1 MKKRKLFRLFH
12 VQVSVFSMRMKKKL
26 LIALLLIVSIQG
38 SAQRF
43 QKINKLESSLISETD
58 HKKLVDMFYEL
69 SKLYEPSSSEK
80 AMENA
85 RRSLAVSKSLQYNL
99 GMVNAYNQIGLLEL
113 NFANYQA
120 ALDAHYSALR
130 NHEQTQNQK
139 GISLSN
145 LFLGRVYQE
154 KGEFQKAE
162 SFYEASLELARE
174 INCSLCISKSNSR
187 LGDLSHVQGKDNLS
201 IQYYLVALEA
211 ISLTNNIEELAEVN
225 RNVGLLYRSAK
236 KNDRALEHYLKSLSG
251 FERINNKEKQSIL
264 CYEIGVIYQGKN
276 EFDLALL
283 YMKNSLGLAEKTGLK
298 AYIKKGYENLANVY
312 EKNEDHKL
320 AYEYL
325 KYYLAIKDTR
335 EISELESQLDI
346 ENKNQEIQLLNKEKQ
361 FKAQELKNKNF
372 VTNIILVVF
381 FVVIILALFLFF
393 ALKQKNKINLQLQL
407 ANEDANRSRMDKEEF
422 FAYTNHEI
430 RTPLNAVVGMS
441 RLLGETDLNPGQQK
455 YLRTINSSAQ
465 NILFLVND
473 VLDLSKIESGTI
485 ELETVDFSIQ
495 DIINE
500 LINSLDFKLREKN
513 VSLISKLDQSIPK
526 VLMGDPHR
534 INQIVLN
541 LVDNAIKF
549 TTDGEVCIAVSV
561 NRETERSTSLL
572 FEISDTGIGIR
583 RSRLD
588 TIFDSF
594 KQETTHTT
602 RQYGG
607 TGLGLAITKKLIQL
621 MESKIHLESTYGE
634 GSRFSFELELKKSK
648 NKTLDLGLLNNSGSS
663 LRDLKVLVV
672 DDNTLNREIFF
683 DLINNYKNNVE
694 VEIADDGKMALL
706 KVKQSN
712 YDIIL
717 MDIQMPRMDGYE
729 ATRQIRKLKGSKAST
744 PIIAMTAHVLD
755 GVAEKCN
762 QAGMN
767 DCVSKPINLTIL
779 NQIIK
784 KHIKKSQVSDSAILG
799 DQTKVNIVFDTTHV
813 HLEELQQLVNND
825 YSKLEKY
832 ISIFFNNVPSD
843 LEKLKEAFDLEKWE
857 ELGQIA
863 HKIKGNVGYMG
874 ISSIKKELEILEKVN
889 KEVGDL
895 EEIAD
900 IVNRVEIVLELAIK
914 ELKEIKGELKEK
926 A

>member
-1 MKKRKLFRLFH
+1 
-12 VQVSVFSMRMKKKL
+12 MKKKL
-26 LIALLLIVSIQG
+26 LIFLFLLGSIQG

-43 QKINKLESSLISETD
+43 QKINKLESLLISETD
-58 HKKLVDMFYEL
+58 HKKLVNVCYEL
-69 SKLYEPSSSEK
+69 SKLYEPTNSEK

-85 RRSLAVSKSLQYNL
+85 RRSLTISKSLQYNE
-99 GMVNAYNQIGLLEL
+99 GIVKAYNQIGILEL
-113 NFANYQA
+113 HFAQYQA

-130 NHEQTQNQK
+130 NNEQTKDQR
-139 GISLSN
+139 GVSLSN
-145 LFLGRVYQE
+145 LFIGQVYQE
-154 KGEFQKAE
+154 KGEFQIAE
-162 SFYEASLELARE
+162 GFYNLSLEIAKE
-174 INCSLCISKSNSR
+174 INCSLCLSKVNSS

-201 IQYYLVALEA
+201 LQYYLVALEA
-211 ISLTNNIEELAEVN
+211 VSLTNNTEELAEVTFS
-225 RNVGLLYRSAK
+225 LAFLYKNAK
-236 KNDRALEHYLKSLSG
+236 KNNQALDYYLKSLG
-251 FERINNKEKQSIL
+251 DFERVNNKEKQAVV
-264 CYEIGVIYQGKN
+264 CFEIGLLYQAEN
-276 EFDLALL
+276 EFDLAVL

-335 EISELESQLDI
+335 EISELEAQLDI
-346 ENKNQEIQLLNKEKQ
+346 ENKNQVIQLLKKEKE
-361 FKAQELKNKNF
+361 FKEQKFKNKNF
-372 VTNIILVVF
+372 FTNIILVVC
-381 FVVIILALFLFF
+381 FVVIILALFLVF
-393 ALKQKNKINLQLQL
+393 ALKQKNKINQQLQL
-407 ANEDANRSRMDKEEF
+407 ANEDAIRSRVEKEEF
-422 FAYTNHEI
+422 FAYTSHEI

-441 RLLGETDLNPGQQK
+441 RLLGETDLNPVQQK
-455 YLRTINSSAQ
+455 YLRTITSSAQ

-495 DIINE
+495 DIISE

-513 VSLISKLDQSIPK
+513 VSLISRLDQSIPK

-549 TTDGEVCIAVSV
+549 TSDGEVCIKISV
-561 NRETERSTSLL
+561 RHEGENSISLL

-594 KQETTHTT
+594 KQETTQTT

-607 TGLGLAITKKLIQL
+607 TGLGLAITKNLIQL
-621 MESKIHLESTYGE
+621 MDSEIHLESTYGE
-634 GSRFSFELELKKSK
+634 GSRFSFELELKKSN
-648 NKTLDLGLLNNSGSS
+648 NKTLNAGLLNNTRNS
-663 LRDLKVLVV
+663 LRDLMVLVV

-683 DLINNYKNNVE
+683 DLINNKKNNVN
-694 VEIADDGKMALL
+694 VEMATDGKMALL

-729 ATRQIRKLKGSKAST
+729 ATRQIRKLKGSKGRT

-767 DCVSKPINLTIL
+767 DCVFKPINLNLL

-784 KHIKKSQVSDSAILG
+784 RHLKRARVNLSNTFIDE
-799 DQTKVNIVFDTTHV
+799 TKEELVYETKHV
-813 HLEELQQLVNND
+813 HLQELLNLTNND

-832 ISIFFNNVPSD
+832 ISIFFKNVPSD
-843 LEKLKEAFDLEKWE
+843 LHNLKEAFNFQKWE
-857 ELGQIA
+857 EVGKIA

-874 ISSIKKELEILEKVN
+874 ISSIRKELEILEKVN

-895 EEIAD
+895 GEIAD
-900 IVNRVEIVLELAIK
+900 IVNRVEIVLGLAIK
-914 ELKEIKGELKEK
+914 ELEEVKGELKEK

>member
-1 MKKRKLFRLFH
+1 
-12 VQVSVFSMRMKKKL
+12 MKKKL
-26 LIALLLIVSIQG
+26 LIVLLLLVSIYG

-58 HKKLVDMFYEL
+58 HKKLADVLYEL
-69 SKLYEPSSSEK
+69 SKLYEPSNSEK

-85 RRSLAVSKSLQYNL
+85 RRSLAVSKSLQYSV
-99 GMVNAYNQIGLLEL
+99 GMVNASNQIGVLEL
-113 NFANYQA
+113 NFAQYQA

-130 NHEQTQNQK
+130 NNEQIKNQE
-139 GISLSN
+139 GVCISN
-145 LFLGRVYQE
+145 LFIGQVYQE
-154 KGEFQKAE
+154 KGEFQIAE
-162 SFYEASLELARE
+162 GFYEISIEIAKE
-174 INCSLCISKSNSR
+174 INCSLCLSKCNSR
-187 LGDLSHVQGKDNLS
+187 LGDLSYVQGKENLS
-201 IQYYLVALEA
+201 LQYYLVALES

-225 RNVGLLYRSAK
+225 RNVGFLHKNAK
-236 KNDRALEHYLKSLSG
+236 RNDLALEHYLKSLSD

-264 CYEIGVIYQGKN
+264 CFEIGAIYQAEN

-283 YMKNSLGLAEKTGLK
+283 YMKTSLGLAEKTGLK

-335 EISELESQLDI
+335 EISELEAQLDI
-346 ENKNQEIQLLNKEKQ
+346 ENKSQEILLLNKEKQ

-372 VTNIILVVF
+372 VTNIILLVF
-381 FVVIILALFLFF
+381 FVVIVLALFLFF
-393 ALKQKNKINLQLQL
+393 ALKQKNKINVQLKI
-407 ANEDANRSRMDKEEF
+407 ANEDANRSRMEKEEF
-422 FAYTNHEI
+422 FAYTSHEI

-495 DIINE
+495 NIINE

-513 VSLISKLDQSIPK
+513 VSLISRLDQSIPK

-549 TTDGEVCIAVSV
+549 TADGEVCIAITVTH
-561 NRETERSTSLL
+561 ETEKSISVL

-583 RSRLD
+583 KSRLD

-607 TGLGLAITKKLIQL
+607 TGLGLAITKTLIQL
-621 MESKIHLESTYGE
+621 MNSKIHLESTYGE

-648 NKTLDLGLLNNSGSS
+648 NKTLSVGTLSNSAKP
-663 LRDLKVLVV
+663 LRDIKVLVV

-694 VEIADDGKMALL
+694 VEMADDGKMALL

-717 MDIQMPRMDGYE
+717 MDIQMPIMDGYE

-755 GVAEKCN
+755 GVAEKCG
-762 QAGMN
+762 QAGM
-767 DCVSKPINLTIL
+767 DDYISKPINLAML

-784 KHIKKSQVSDSAILG
+784 KHIKKRQASDSSILES
-799 DQTKVNIVFDTTHV
+799 QMNEIIVFDTTHV
-813 HLEELQQLVNND
+813 HLEELLHLVNND
-825 YSKLEKY
+825 YLKLEKY
-832 ISIFFNNVPSD
+832 ITIFFNNVPSD
-843 LEKLKEAFDLEKWE
+843 LESLKEAVVSQKWE
-857 ELGQIA
+857 ALGKIA
-863 HKIKGNVGYMG
+863 HKIKGNVSYMG
-874 ISSIKKELEILEKVN
+874 ITSIKKELQILEKVN

>member
-1 MKKRKLFRLFH
+1 
-12 VQVSVFSMRMKKKL
+12 MKKKL
-26 LIALLLIVSIQG
+26 LIVLLIIASIQVQ
-38 SAQRF
+38 SQRF
-43 QKINKLESSLISETD
+43 QKINKLESLLNSETD
-58 HKKLVDMFYEL
+58 HKKLANVLHEL
-69 SKLYEPSSSEK
+69 SVLYESSSSEK
-80 AMENA
+80 AMESA
-85 RRSLAVSKSLQYNL
+85 RRSLTISKSLQYNE
-99 GMVNAYNQIGLLEL
+99 GIVQAYNQIGLLEL
-113 NFANYQA
+113 NFSQYQS

-130 NHEQTQNQK
+130 NNEQKNDQK

-145 LFLGRVYQE
+145 LFIGQVHQE
-154 KGEFQKAE
+154 QGEFELAE
-162 SFYEASLELARE
+162 GFYETSMEIAKE
-174 INCSLCISKSNSR
+174 INCSLCLSKVNSR
-187 LGDLSHVQGKDNLS
+187 LADLSHVQGKDNLS
-201 IQYYLVALEA
+201 VQYYLVALEA

-225 RNVGLLYRSAK
+225 RNIGQLYRNAK
-236 KNDRALEHYLKSLSG
+236 RNDMALEHYLKALG
-251 FERINNKEKQSIL
+251 NFERINNKEKQSIV
-264 CYEIGVIYQGKN
+264 CFEIGIIYQEQN

-283 YMKNSLGLAEKTGLK
+283 YMKNSLGLAEKTGMK

-312 EKNEDHKL
+312 EKNEEHKL

-335 EISELESQLDI
+335 EISELEAQLDI
-346 ENKNQEIQLLNKEKQ
+346 EKKNQEIQLLNKEKQ
-361 FKAQELKNKNF
+361 FKAQELKNKSF
-372 VTNIILVVF
+372 VANIILLVC

-393 ALKQKNKINLQLQL
+393 ALKQKNKINLQLKL
-407 ANEDANRSRMDKEEF
+407 ANQDANSSRMDKEEF
-422 FAYTNHEI
+422 FAYTSHEI

-441 RLLGETDLNPGQQK
+441 RLLGETNLNPGQQK

-513 VSLISKLDQSIPK
+513 VALISKLDESIPK

-549 TTDGEVCIAVSV
+549 TAEGEICIAISIKHA
-561 NRETERSTSLL
+561 EEKSISLL

-583 RSRLD
+583 KSRLD
-588 TIFDSF
+588 SVFDSF
-594 KQETTHTT
+594 KQETRHTT

-607 TGLGLAITKKLIQL
+607 TGLGLAIAKNLIQL
-621 MESKIHLESTYGE
+621 MDSKILLESKYGE

-648 NKTLDLGLLNNSGSS
+648 NKTLNIGLLNNNPSS
-663 LRDLKVLVV
+663 LSNLKVLVV
-672 DDNTLNREIFF
+672 DDNALNREIFF
-683 DLINNYKNNVE
+683 DLINNPTQKVE
-694 VEIADDGKMALL
+694 VEMADDGKMALL

-712 YDIIL
+712 YDVIL

-729 ATRQIRKLKGSKAST
+729 ATRQIRKLKGRKANI
-744 PIIAMTAHVLD
+744 PIIAMTANVLD
-755 GVAEKCN
+755 GVAEKCHE
-762 QAGMN
+762 AGMN
-767 DCVSKPINLTIL
+767 DCISKPINLTIL
-779 NQIIK
+779 EQIIK
-784 KHIKKSQVSDSAILG
+784 RHINHSRIHQHQKKEI
-799 DQTKVNIVFDTTHV
+799 IVFETTHV
-813 HLEELQQLVNND
+813 HLEGLLKLVNND

-843 LEKLKEAFDLEKWE
+843 LEILKEAFEAQRWEDLGK
-857 ELGQIA
+857 IA

-874 ISSIKKELEILEKVN
+874 ITSIRKELQILEKVN
-889 KEVGDL
+889 KDVGDL
-895 EEIAD
+895 EEIVD

-914 ELKEIKGELKEK
+914 ELKEIKSELKEK

>member
-1 MKKRKLFRLFH
+1 MKKN
-12 VQVSVFSMRMKKKL
+12 L
-26 LIALLLIVSIQG
+26 LIVLLLIVSIQVDG
-38 SAQRF
+38 QRF
-43 QKINKLESSLISETD
+43 QKINKLESALNSETD
-58 HKKLVDMFYEL
+58 HKKLANVLYEL
-69 SKLYEPSSSEK
+69 SKLYEPSNIEK

-85 RRSLAVSKSLQYNL
+85 RRSLTISVSLQYNA
-99 GMVNAYNQIGLLEL
+99 GITNAYNQIGLLEL
-113 NFANYQA
+113 NFAHYQE

-130 NHEQTQNQK
+130 NNEQNKDQK
-139 GISLSN
+139 GVSLSN
-145 LFLGRVYQE
+145 LLIGQVYQE
-154 KGEFQKAE
+154 KGEFQIAAE
-162 SFYEASLELARE
+162 FYDAALSIAEE
-174 INCSLCISKSNSR
+174 IRCSLCLSKGNSR
-187 LGDLSHVQGKDNLS
+187 LGDLSHVQGKDNLAL
-201 IQYYLVALEA
+201 QYYLVALEA
-211 ISLTNNIEELAEVN
+211 ISLTNNIEELAAVN
-225 RNVGLLYRSAK
+225 RSLGFLYSKAK
-236 KNDRALEHYLKSLSG
+236 RNELALEHYLKSLG
-251 FERINNKEKQSIL
+251 DFERIDDKEKQAII
-264 CYEIGVIYQGKN
+264 CFEIGVIYQEKN
-276 EFDLALL
+276 NLDLALL
-283 YMKNSLGLAEKTGLK
+283 YMKTSLGLAEKTGLK

-312 EKNEDHKL
+312 EKNGEHKL

-335 EISELESQLDI
+335 EISELEAQLEI
-346 ENKNQEIQLLNKEKQ
+346 ENKSQEIQLLNKEKK
-361 FKAQELKNKNF
+361 FRAQELKNKHF
-372 VTNIILVVF
+372 AANIILIIF
-381 FVVIILALFLFF
+381 FVVIVLAIFLFF
-393 ALKQKNKINLQLQL
+393 ALKQKNKINSQLQH
-407 ANEDANRSRMDKEEF
+407 ANEDAIHSQMEKEQF
-422 FAYTNHEI
+422 FAYTSHEI

-441 RLLGETDLNPGQQK
+441 RLLGETDLNPAQQK

-485 ELETVDFSIQ
+485 ELEDVDFSIQ
-495 DIINE
+495 DIVNE

-513 VSLISKLDQSIPK
+513 VSLISKLDRNIPN

-534 INQIVLN
+534 LNQIVLN

-549 TTDGEVCIAVSV
+549 TADGEVRITISV
-561 NRETERSTSLL
+561 RHETAKSISLL

-594 KQETTHTT
+594 KQETSQTT

-607 TGLGLAITKKLIQL
+607 TGLGLAITKNLIQL
-621 MESKIHLESTYGE
+621 MNSKIHLESTYGE

-648 NKTLDLGLLNNSGSS
+648 NKILNTGLLNNSRNS
-663 LRDLKVLVV
+663 LRDLRILVV

-683 DLINNYKNNVE
+683 DLINNKKNNVQ
-694 VEIADDGKMALL
+694 VEMATDGKMALL

-729 ATRQIRKLKGSKAST
+729 ATNQIRGLKGNKANT
-744 PIIAMTAHVLD
+744 PIIGMTAHVID
-755 GVAEKCN
+755 DIAEKCV

-767 DCVSKPINLTIL
+767 DCVFKPINLGIL

-784 KHIKKSQVSDSAILG
+784 RHIKKSQVNDSVTLG
-799 DQTKVNIVFDTTHV
+799 DQMKKNIIFDTTHV
-813 HLEELQQLVNND
+813 NLEELMQLVNND

-843 LEKLKEAFDLEKWE
+843 LERLKDAFDLQKWA
-857 ELGQIA
+857 ELGKIG

-874 ISSIKKELEILEKVN
+874 ITSIKKDLEILEKVN
-889 KEVGDL
+889 KDVGDL

>member
-1 MKKRKLFRLFH
+1 
-12 VQVSVFSMRMKKKL
+12 MKKKL
-26 LIALLLIVSIQG
+26 LIVLLLIVSIQVY
-38 SAQRF
+38 AQRF
-43 QKINKLESSLISETD
+43 QKINKLESALNSETD
-58 HKKLVDMFYEL
+58 HKKLANVLYEL
-69 SKLYEPSSSEK
+69 SKLYEPSNSEK
-80 AMENA
+80 AMDNA
-85 RRSLAVSKSLQYNL
+85 RRSLTISKSLQYDE
-99 GMVNAYNQIGLLEL
+99 GIVRAYNQIGLLEL
-113 NFANYQA
+113 HFAEYQA
-120 ALDAHYSALR
+120 ALDAHYNALR
-130 NHEQTQNQK
+130 NNEQIKNLN
-139 GISLSN
+139 GVSLSN
-145 LFLGRVYQE
+145 LFIGQVYQE
-154 KGEFQKAE
+154 KGEFKIAKG
-162 SFYEASLELARE
+162 FYETSMQIAKE
-174 INCSLCISKSNSR
+174 INCSLCLSKVNSR
-187 LGDLSHVQGKDNLS
+187 LADLSHVQGKDNLS

-211 ISLTNNIEELAEVN
+211 ISLTNNTEELAEVN
-225 RNVGLLYRSAK
+225 RNIGILYENAK
-236 KNDRALEHYLKSLSG
+236 RNDEALEHYLKSLSD
-251 FERINNKEKQSIL
+251 FEKTNNQEKQSIV
-264 CYEIGVIYQGKN
+264 CFEIGVIYQSQNK
-276 EFDLALL
+276 FDLALL
-283 YMKNSLGLAEKTGLK
+283 YMKSSLGLAEKTGLK

-312 EKNEDHKL
+312 EKNGAYKL

-335 EISELESQLDI
+335 EISELEAQLDI

-372 VTNIILVVF
+372 IANIILVVF
-381 FVVIILALFLFF
+381 FIVVVLALFLFF

-407 ANEDANRSRMDKEEF
+407 ASEDVNRSRIEKEEY
-422 FAYTNHEI
+422 FAYTSHEI

-441 RLLGETDLNPGQQK
+441 RLLGETDLNPSQQK

-495 DIINE
+495 DIISE

-513 VSLISKLDQSIPK
+513 VSLISRMDPGIPE

-549 TTDGEVCIAVSV
+549 TDDGEVCIATSVSH
-561 NRETERSTSLL
+561 ETDKSIFIL
-572 FEISDTGIGIR
+572 FEVSDTGIGIR

-594 KQETTHTT
+594 KQETTQTT

-607 TGLGLAITKKLIQL
+607 TGLGLAITKNLIQL
-621 MESKIHLESTYGE
+621 MHSKIHLESTYGE

-648 NKTLDLGLLNNSGSS
+648 NTSLNVRLLNNSASS

-672 DDNTLNREIFF
+672 DDNALNREIFF
-683 DLINNYKNNVE
+683 DLINDYKNNVE
-694 VEIADDGKMALL
+694 VEMADDGKMALI
-706 KVKQSN
+706 KIKQSN
-712 YDIIL
+712 YDIIM
-717 MDIQMPRMDGYE
+717 MDIQMPIMDGYE
-729 ATRQIRKLKGSKAST
+729 ATRQIRKLKGVKAST

-755 GVAEKCN
+755 GVAEKCG

-767 DCVSKPINLTIL
+767 DCVSKPINLSLL

-784 KHIKKSQVSDSAILG
+784 KHIKKTQINNSAVIG
-799 DQTKVNIVFDTTHV
+799 GNITFDTTHV
-813 HLEELQQLVNND
+813 HLAELMELVNND

-832 ISIFFNNVPSD
+832 TSIFLNNVPGD
-843 LEKLKEAFDLEKWE
+843 LENLKRAADAEKWE
-857 ELGQIA
+857 ELRKFA

-874 ISSIKKELEILEKVN
+874 ITSLKKELRILEKVS
-889 KEVGDL
+889 KGVGDL

-914 ELKEIKGELKEK
+914 ELKEIKDELKEK

>member
-1 MKKRKLFRLFH
+1 
-12 VQVSVFSMRMKKKL
+12 MRMKKKL
-26 LIALLLIVSIQG
+26 LIVLLLLVSIYG
-38 SAQRF
+38 PAQRF
-43 QKINKLESSLISETD
+43 QKINKLESLLNSETD
-58 HKKLVDMFYEL
+58 LKKLVSGCYEL
-69 SKLYEPSSSEK
+69 SILYESSNPEK

-85 RRSLAVSKSLQYNL
+85 LRSLTISKSLQDNV
-99 GMVNAYNQIGLLEL
+99 GIVNAYNQIGLLEL
-113 NFANYQA
+113 NFAQYQA

-130 NHEQTQNQK
+130 KNEQTKDQK
-139 GISLSN
+139 GVSLSN
-145 LFLGRVYQE
+145 LFIGQVYQE
-154 KGEFQKAE
+154 KGEFQIAE
-162 SFYEASLELARE
+162 GFYKASLEIAKK
-174 INCSLCISKSNSR
+174 INCSLCLSKCNSR
-187 LGDLSHVQGKDNLS
+187 LGDLSYVQGKENLS
-201 IQYYLVALEA
+201 LQYYLVALQA

-225 RNVGLLYRSAK
+225 KNVGFLHKNAK
-236 KNDRALEHYLKSLSG
+236 RNDLALEHYLKSLSD
-251 FERINNKEKQSIL
+251 FERTNNKEKQSVL
-264 CYEIGVIYQGKN
+264 CFEIGVIYQAEN

-283 YMKNSLGLAEKTGLK
+283 YMKTSLGLAEKTGLK

-312 EKNEDHKL
+312 EKSDDHKL

-335 EISELESQLDI
+335 EISELEAQLDI
-346 ENKNQEIQLLNKEKQ
+346 ENKNQEIMLLNKEKQ
-361 FKAQELKNKNF
+361 FKAQELKNKSF
-372 VTNIILVVF
+372 VTNIILLVF
-381 FVVIILALFLFF
+381 FVVIVLAVFLFF
-393 ALKQKNKINLQLQL
+393 ALKQKNKINRQLKI

-422 FAYTNHEI
+422 FAYTSHEI
-430 RTPLNAVVGMS
+430 RTPLNAVVGVS
-441 RLLGETDLNPGQQK
+441 RLLGETDLNPDQQK

-485 ELETVDFSIQ
+485 ELETVGFSIQ
-495 DIINE
+495 EIVSD

-513 VSLISKLDQSIPK
+513 VSLISRLDGNIPS
-526 VLMGDPHR
+526 VLVGDPHR
-534 INQIVLN
+534 INQIILN

-549 TTDGEVCIAVSV
+549 TEDGEICITI
-561 NRETERSTSLL
+561 NLTHETEKSISIL

-588 TIFDSF
+588 TVFDSF
-594 KQETTHTT
+594 KQETTKTT

-607 TGLGLAITKKLIQL
+607 TGLGLAITKNLIQL
-621 MESKIHLESTYGE
+621 MNSKIHLESTYGE
-634 GSRFSFELELKKSK
+634 GSRFSFELELMKSK
-648 NKTLDLGLLNNSGSS
+648 NITLSDGVLNNSASP
-663 LRDLKVLVV
+663 LRDIKVLVV

-694 VEIADDGKMALL
+694 VEMADDGKMALL

-717 MDIQMPRMDGYE
+717 MDIQMPIMNGYE
-729 ATRQIRKLKGSKAST
+729 ATRQIRKLKSSKAST

-762 QAGMN
+762 EAGMN
-767 DCVSKPINLTIL
+767 DYISKPINLTIL

-784 KHIKKSQVSDSAILG
+784 RHVKKSTVNGSAILKG
-799 DQTKVNIVFDTTHV
+799 QMKEFIVLDTTHV
-813 HLEELQQLVNND
+813 HLEELLQLVDND

-832 ISIFFNNVPSD
+832 ISIFFNNIPGD
-843 LEKLKEAFDLEKWE
+843 LESLKEAVDSQKWE
-857 ELGQIA
+857 ELGKVA

-874 ISSIKKELEILEKVN
+874 ITSIKKELQILEKVN

-900 IVNRVEIVLELAIK
+900 IVNRVDLVLELAIK
-914 ELKEIKGELKEK
+914 ELKEIKNELKEK

>member
-1 MKKRKLFRLFH
+1 
-12 VQVSVFSMRMKKKL
+12 MKKKL
-26 LIALLLIVSIQG
+26 LIVLLLLVSIHG

-43 QKINKLESSLISETD
+43 QKINKLESSLNSETD
-58 HKKLVDMFYEL
+58 HKKLANVLCEL
-69 SKLYEPSSSEK
+69 SKLYEPSNPEK

-85 RRSLAVSKSLQYNL
+85 RRSLTVSKSLQYNM
-99 GMVNAYNQIGLLEL
+99 GMVNAYNQIGVLEL
-113 NFANYQA
+113 NFAQYQA

-130 NHEQTQNQK
+130 NNEETKDQE
-139 GISLSN
+139 GVSLSN
-145 LFLGRVYQE
+145 LFIGHVYQE
-154 KGEFQKAE
+154 KGEFQIAEGFYKA
-162 SFYEASLELARE
+162 SFE
-174 INCSLCISKSNSR
+174 IAKEIDCSLCLSKCNSR
-187 LGDLSHVQGKDNLS
+187 LGDLSYVQGKENLS
-201 IQYYLVALEA
+201 LQYYLVALEA
-211 ISLTNNIEELAEVN
+211 ISLTNNIEELAEAN
-225 RNVGLLYRSAK
+225 RNIGFLYKNAK
-236 KNDRALEHYLKSLSG
+236 RNDLALEHYLKSLSD
-251 FERINNKEKQSIL
+251 FERINNKEKQSVL
-264 CYEIGVIYQGKN
+264 CFEIGVVYQAEN

-283 YMKNSLGLAEKTGLK
+283 YMKTSLGLAEKTGLK

-335 EISELESQLDI
+335 EISELEAQLDI

-361 FKAQELKNKNF
+361 FKAQELKNKSF
-372 VTNIILVVF
+372 VTNIILVVC
-381 FVVIILALFLFF
+381 FVVIVLALFLFF
-393 ALKQKNKINLQLQL
+393 ALKQKNKINLQLKI
-407 ANEDANRSRMDKEEF
+407 ANEDANRSRKDKEEF
-422 FAYTNHEI
+422 FAYTSHEI
-430 RTPLNAVVGMS
+430 RTPLNAVVGVS
-441 RLLGETDLNPGQQK
+441 RLLGETDLSPDQQK

-500 LINSLDFKLREKN
+500 LKNSLSFKLREKN
-513 VSLISKLDQSIPK
+513 ACLISRLDQNIPK

-549 TTDGEVCIAVSV
+549 TADGEVCIAITVTH
-561 NRETERSTSLL
+561 ETEKSISLL

-594 KQETTHTT
+594 EQETTHTT

-607 TGLGLAITKKLIQL
+607 TGLGLAITKNLIQL
-621 MESKIHLESTYGE
+621 MNSKIHLESTYGE

-648 NKTLDLGLLNNSGSS
+648 NKTLSAGVSNSSAKP
-663 LRDLKVLVV
+663 LRGIKVLVV
-672 DDNTLNREIFF
+672 DDNALNQEIFF
-683 DLINNYKNNVE
+683 DLINNNKNNVV
-694 VEIADDGKMALL
+694 VEMADDGKMALL

-712 YDIIL
+712 YDVIL
-717 MDIQMPRMDGYE
+717 MDIQMPIMDGYE
-729 ATRQIRKLKGSKAST
+729 ATRQIRKLKGRKANT

-755 GVAEKCN
+755 GVAEKCDE
-762 QAGMN
+762 AGM
-767 DCVSKPINLTIL
+767 DDYVSKPINLTVL

-784 KHIKKSQVSDSAILG
+784 KHIKKRQASDSSALK
-799 DQTKVNIVFDTTHV
+799 DQAKESIVFDTAHV
-813 HLEELQQLVNND
+813 HLEELLQLVNND
-825 YSKLEKY
+825 YLKLDKY
-832 ISIFFNNVPSD
+832 ISIFLNNVPSD
-843 LEKLKEAFDLEKWE
+843 LEALKEAFDSQKWE
-857 ELGQIA
+857 EMREIV
-863 HKIKGNVGYMG
+863 HKMKGNVGYMG
-874 ISSIKKELEILEKVN
+874 ITLIKKELQILEKVN

-900 IVNRVEIVLELAIK
+900 IVNKVEIVVELAIQ
-914 ELKEIKGELKEK
+914 ELKKIKGELKAK

>member
-1 MKKRKLFRLFH
+1 
-12 VQVSVFSMRMKKKL
+12 MKKKL
-26 LIALLLIVSIQG
+26 LIVLLLLVSIYG

-43 QKINKLESSLISETD
+43 QKINKLESSLNSETD
-58 HKKLVDMFYEL
+58 HKKLADVLYEL
-69 SKLYEPSSSEK
+69 SKLYEPSNSEK

-85 RRSLAVSKSLQYNL
+85 RRSLAVSKSLQYNV
-99 GMVNAYNQIGLLEL
+99 GMVNAYNQIGVLEL
-113 NFANYQA
+113 NFAQYQA

-130 NHEQTQNQK
+130 NNEQIKNQE
-139 GISLSN
+139 GVCLSN
-145 LFLGRVYQE
+145 LFIGQVYQE
-154 KGEFQKAE
+154 KGEFQIAE
-162 SFYEASLELARE
+162 GFYEISLEIAKE
-174 INCSLCISKSNSR
+174 INCSLCLSKCNSR
-187 LGDLSHVQGKDNLS
+187 LGDLSYVQGKENLS
-201 IQYYLVALEA
+201 LQYYLVALEA

-225 RNVGLLYRSAK
+225 RNVGFLHKNAK
-236 KNDRALEHYLKSLSG
+236 RNDLALEHYLNSLSD

-264 CYEIGVIYQGKN
+264 CFEIGAIYQAEN
-276 EFDLALL
+276 EVDLALL
-283 YMKNSLGLAEKTGLK
+283 YMKTSLGLAEKTGLK

-312 EKNEDHKL
+312 EKNEEHKL

-335 EISELESQLDI
+335 EISELEAQLDI
-346 ENKNQEIQLLNKEKQ
+346 ENKNQEILLLNKEKQ

-372 VTNIILVVF
+372 VTNIILLVF
-381 FVVIILALFLFF
+381 FVVIVLALFLFF
-393 ALKQKNKINLQLQL
+393 ALKQKNKINIQLKI

-422 FAYTNHEI
+422 FAYTSHEI

-495 DIINE
+495 NIINE

-513 VSLISKLDQSIPK
+513 VSLISRLDQSIPK

-549 TTDGEVCIAVSV
+549 TADGEVCIAITVTH
-561 NRETERSTSLL
+561 ETEKSISVL

-583 RSRLD
+583 KSRLD

-607 TGLGLAITKKLIQL
+607 TGLGLAITKNLIQL
-621 MESKIHLESTYGE
+621 MNSKIHLESTYGE

-648 NKTLDLGLLNNSGSS
+648 NKTLSVGTSNNSAQP
-663 LRDLKVLVV
+663 LRDIKVLVV

-694 VEIADDGKMALL
+694 VEMADDGKMALL

-717 MDIQMPRMDGYE
+717 MDIQMPIMDGYE

-755 GVAEKCN
+755 GVAEKCG
-762 QAGMN
+762 QAGM
-767 DCVSKPINLTIL
+767 DDYISKPINLAIL

-784 KHIKKSQVSDSAILG
+784 KHIKKGQASNSSILEN
-799 DQTKVNIVFDTTHV
+799 QMNEIIVFDTTHV
-813 HLEELQQLVNND
+813 HLEELLQLINND
-825 YSKLEKY
+825 YLKLEKY
-832 ISIFFNNVPSD
+832 ITIFFNNVPSD
-843 LEKLKEAFDLEKWE
+843 LESLKEAVVSQKWE
-857 ELGQIA
+857 ELGKIA
-863 HKIKGNVGYMG
+863 HKIKGNVSYMG
-874 ISSIKKELEILEKVN
+874 ITSIKKELQILEKVN

-914 ELKEIKGELKEK
+914 ELEEIKGELKEK

>member
-1 MKKRKLFRLFH
+1 
-12 VQVSVFSMRMKKKL
+12 MKKKL
-26 LIALLLIVSIQG
+26 LIILLLIISFQG
-38 SAQRF
+38 PAQRF
-43 QKINKLESSLISETD
+43 QKINTLESLLNSETD
-58 HKKLVDMFYEL
+58 LKKLVTVFYEL
-69 SKLYEPSSSEK
+69 SMLYESSNPEK

-85 RRSLAVSKSLQYNL
+85 LRSLTISKSLQDNV
-99 GMVNAYNQIGLLEL
+99 GIVNAYNQIGLLEL
-113 NFANYQA
+113 NFAHYQA
-120 ALDAHYSALR
+120 ALDAHYSALK
-130 NHEQTQNQK
+130 NNEQAKDLK

-145 LFLGRVYQE
+145 LFIGQVYQE
-154 KGEFQKAE
+154 KGGFELAE
-162 SFYEASLELARE
+162 DFYLASLEIAKE
-174 INCSLCISKSNSR
+174 INCSLCLSKGNSR
-187 LGDLSHVQGKDNLS
+187 LGDLSYVQGKDNLS
-201 IQYYLVALEA
+201 LQYYLVALEA

-225 RNVGLLYRSAK
+225 RSVGFLYKNAK
-236 KNDRALEHYLKSLSG
+236 RNERALEHYLKSLSD
-251 FERINNKEKQSIL
+251 FERIDDKEKQSIL
-264 CYEIGVIYQGKN
+264 CFEIGLIYQAEN

-283 YMKNSLGLAEKTGLK
+283 YMKTSLGLAEKTGLK

-312 EKNEDHKL
+312 EKNENHKL

-335 EISELESQLDI
+335 EISELEAQLDI

-361 FKAQELKNKNF
+361 FKAQELNTKNF
-372 VTNIILVVF
+372 VTNIILLVC

-407 ANEDANRSRMDKEEF
+407 ANEDANRSRTDKEEF
-422 FAYTNHEI
+422 FAYTSHEI

-485 ELETVDFSIQ
+485 ELENVDFSIQ
-495 DIINE
+495 EIVTD

-513 VSLISKLDQSIPK
+513 VSLISRLDRSIPI

-549 TTDGEVCIAVSV
+549 TSDGEVCIAISV
-561 NRETERSTSLL
+561 THETEKSIALL

-583 RSRLD
+583 KSRLD

-594 KQETTHTT
+594 KQETTQTT

-607 TGLGLAITKKLIQL
+607 TGLGLAITKNLIQL
-621 MESKIHLESTYGE
+621 MNSKVHLESTYGE

-648 NKTLDLGLLNNSGSS
+648 NKTLNVGILNNSAKP
-663 LRDLKVLVV
+663 LRDIKILVV
-672 DDNTLNREIFF
+672 DDNALNQEIFF

-694 VEIADDGKMALL
+694 VEMADDGKMALL

-717 MDIQMPRMDGYE
+717 MDIQMPIMDGYE

-755 GVAEKCN
+755 GVAEKCDE
-762 QAGMN
+762 AGMS
-767 DCVSKPINLTIL
+767 DYISKPINLAIL

-784 KHIKKSQVSDSAILG
+784 KHIKESPVNDSVILG
-799 DQTKVNIVFDTTHV
+799 GQTNEDIVFDTTHV
-813 HLEELQQLVNND
+813 HLEELLQLVNND

-843 LEKLKEAFDLEKWE
+843 LESLKEAVVSQKWE
-857 ELGQIA
+857 ELGKIA

-874 ISSIKKELEILEKVN
+874 IASIKKDLQILEKVN